1 MYWIFSRLLRLGVRN
16 GAVAA
21 EVGKLMAHRE
31 ELEGDGELGNM
42 WRCTAVAPLVHH
54 LPDSPFTEQDVLHAI
69 GLLQTN
75 TVSIGVPGHSQG
87 LGLFPTFSLLSH
99 SCTAN
104 ARYQVLPDR
113 GMVLRAQVDILK
125 GEEVTIHYMTPML
138 GTAVRRSKIR
148 KNWFFDCTCPRCR
161 DPTEMGTFASAL
173 LCPDCAKA
181 GKEGVLLPADPLD
194 PACPSTCSVS
204 GCKSREEAAR
214 VSAMVAK
221 FEVDLETEGECVEA
235 LETFLVTLGQTLHP
249 QHYLT
254 MTGKRRLL
262 ASLHLAMS
270 QGGGGPPSRL
280 LLQQI
285 VDLADESLRVF
296 GVLDPGPTVLKGR
309 MLQYRFII
317 DRLSFL
323 FI

>member
-1 MYWIFSRLLRLGVRN
+1 
-16 GAVAA
+16 
-21 EVGKLMAHRE
+21 
-31 ELEGDGELGNM
+31 
-42 WRCTAVAPLVHH
+42 
-54 LPDSPFTEQDVLHAI
+54 
-69 GLLQTN
+69 
-75 TVSIGVPGHSQG
+75 
-87 LGLFPTFSLLSH
+87 
-99 SCTAN
+99 
-104 ARYQVLPDR
+104 
-113 GMVLRAQVDILK
+113 
-125 GEEVTIHYMTPML
+125 
-138 GTAVRRSKIR
+138 
-148 KNWFFDCTCPRCR
+148 
-161 DPTEMGTFASAL
+161 
-173 LCPDCAKA
+173 
-181 GKEGVLLPADPLD
+181 
-194 PACPSTCSVS
+194 
-204 GCKSREEAAR
+204 
-214 VSAMVAK
+214 MVAK

>member
-1 MYWIFSRLLRLGVRN
+1 MDRIFFRLLRLGVRDP
-16 GAVAA
+16 AVAA
-21 EVGKLMAHRE
+21 EVAKLMDHRE
-31 ELEGDGELGNM
+31 ELEGEGELGNM
-42 WRCTAVAPLVHH
+42 WRCTAVVPLVQH
-54 LPDSPFTEQDVLHAI
+54 LPESPFSEQDVLHAI

-138 GTAVRRSKIR
+138 GTAARRSKIR
-148 KNWFFDCTCPRCR
+148 KNWFFDCTCARCR

-173 LCPDCAKA
+173 LCSDCTKT
-181 GKEGVLLPADPLD
+181 GNEGVLLPADPLD
-194 PACPSTCSVS
+194 PACPWTCSVS
-204 GCKSREEAAR
+204 DCKSRVEASQ

-221 FEVDLETEGECVEA
+221 LEVDLETEGECVEG

-249 QHYLT
+249 QHYLM

-262 ASLHLAMS
+262 ASLHLAVS
-270 QGGGGPPSRL
+270 QGGGGAPSRL

-309 MLQYRFII
+309 MLQYR
-317 DRLSFL
+317 LSFEVFF